1 MAKSKMGEEEAYLT
15 KKQKKKIQ
23 VKRCDIDNGDGT
35 MDHIEQDIDDLL
47 VSGTRLGGEETEDL
61 KRAARK
67 MTMDDHQQDINDP
80 RVLGTRLGGT
90 MKMTMDDHQQD
101 INDPRVLGTRLGGTM
116 KMTMDDHQQ
125 DINDPRVLGT
135 RLGGT
140 MKMTR
145 DDNQQD
151 INDPRVMGTR
161 LGGTKLLKVTK
172 EIQGEDERDK
182 MYKDEGAGLNGMV
195 KGGGVGLDETVKG
208 EGAGRG
214 QGTRDINASYS
225 YPLVNHRLEE
235 AHDDGA
241 VVQSTGADR
250 SPVQPLDIMV
260 NPSYSQYLKDNR
272 IKDNRNK
279 NGDRNREDDKNKDDR
294 NKEGNR
300 IKSDRNKDVRH
311 IKEEDEEYKDE
322 DGGAGRGKVH
332 KDGGAG
338 LVDMVKGEGAG
349 RSKEVKRIKGGVKR
363 ATRWVKVNMGG
374 EELNLYHNT
383 GNSITIITPAMYR
396 QNMGKVVAAKRYLR
410 ARGSLGYLDTKG
422 MVKTTLTTASGA
434 STWTW
439 VCVVASGRPQR

>member
-1 MAKSKMGEEEAYLT
+1 MAKSKMGEEEACLT

-35 MDHIEQDIDDLL
+35 MDHIEQDIDDLR

-61 KRAARK
+61 KRAARN
-67 MTMDDHQQDINDP
+67 MTMDDHQQDINDQ

-101 INDPRVLGTRLGGTM
+101 INDPRVLRTRLGGTM

-125 DINDPRVLGT
+125 DINDPRVFGT

-214 QGTRDINASYS
+214 KGTRDINASYS
-225 YPLVNHRLEE
+225 YPLVDSRLEE
-235 AHDDGA
+235 AHDDGT
-241 VVQSTGADR
+241 VEQSTGADR
-250 SPVQPLDIMV
+250 YSVQPVDMMV
-260 NPSYSQYLKDNR
+260 NPSYSQHLKGDR
-272 IKDNRNK
+272 IKDDRNK
-279 NGDRNREDDKNKDDR
+279 NGDRNREDDRNKDDR
-294 NKEGNR
+294 NEEGDR
-300 IKSDRNKDVRH
+300 TKSDRNKDVRH
-311 IKEEDEEYKDE
+311 NKEEDEEYKDE

-332 KDGGAG
+332 KDREVG
-338 LVDMVKGEGAG
+338 LVDMVKGKGAG
-349 RSKEVKRIKGGVKR
+349 WSKEVKRIKGGVKR
-363 ATRWVKVNMGG
+363 ATRWVKVNMGVR
-374 EELNLYHNT
+374 
-383 GNSITIITPAMYR
+383 S
-396 QNMGKVVAAKRYLR
+396 
-410 ARGSLGYLDTKG
+410 
-422 MVKTTLTTASGA
+422 
-434 STWTW
+434 
-439 VCVVASGRPQR
+439 

>member
-23 VKRCDIDNGDGT
+23 VKRWDIDNGDGT
-35 MDHIEQDIDDLL
+35 MDHIEQDIDNLR

-67 MTMDDHQQDINDP
+67 MTMDDHQQDIIDP

-90 MKMTMDDHQQD
+90 MKMTMDNHQQD
-101 INDPRVLGTRLGGTM
+101 INDL
-116 KMTMDDHQQ
+116 
-125 DINDPRVLGT
+125 RVLGT

-172 EIQGEDERDK
+172 EIQGEDERK
-182 MYKDEGAGLNGMV
+182 EMYKDKGAGLNGMV
-195 KGGGVGLDETVKG
+195 KVEGAGLDETVKG

-311 IKEEDEEYKDE
+311 IKEEDEE
-322 DGGAGRGKVH
+322 
-332 KDGGAG
+332 
-338 LVDMVKGEGAG
+338 
-349 RSKEVKRIKGGVKR
+349 
-363 ATRWVKVNMGG
+363 
-374 EELNLYHNT
+374 
-383 GNSITIITPAMYR
+383 
-396 QNMGKVVAAKRYLR
+396 
-410 ARGSLGYLDTKG
+410 
-422 MVKTTLTTASGA
+422 
-434 STWTW
+434 
-439 VCVVASGRPQR
+439 